1 MPRQKLKGFTS
12 FESVESALRKFLK
25 AVTIEPGVEALD
37 IVEAVGRVASHQ
49 VKAPRDYP
57 PFDRAAMDGFAV
69 RSEDVISASEREPV
83 ELRVVGRVEAG
94 SRERVRVGEGEA
106 AMIFTGGRIPEGAD
120 AVVPF
125 EYSTLLGDHVLVF
138 KPVPKYG
145 NVSRAGEDFRAGDT
159 ILERGTVIRPW
170 HVTAL
175 AESGVTKVR
184 VFKPLRIAIVNTGD
198 ELKDYREAW
207 SEDEVVNSS
216 GPLIESYVKEIG
228 CVVAWSRIVRDDVN
242 EVRTAIREGL
252 RDADIVITTG
262 GSSIGG
268 KDLVPEA
275 VEGIP
280 GSEPVFHG
288 VNLRPGRTAGA
299 YVVNGKP
306 ILMLSGLPVACF
318 IGLEVFLKPLV
329 RKLYGVKEVP
339 EPTVRARL
347 TRRVANVAGFRSYY
361 RVVLYREGGVI
372 YAEPLRLTGSGII
385 STLIRGNGILE
396 IKENV
401 EGYEEGSEVVVKV
414 IAPIY
419 EGKPDFI
426 NW

>member
-12 FESVESALRKFLK
+12 FESVESALHKFLK
-25 AVTIEPGVEALD
+25 AVTIKPGVETLD
-37 IVEAVGRVASHQ
+37 IVDAVGRVASHQ
-49 VKAPRDYP
+49 VKALRDYP

-83 ELRVVGRVEAG
+83 ELRVVGKVEAG
-94 SRERVRVGEGEA
+94 SRERVRIREGEA
-106 AMIFTGGRIPEGAD
+106 VMIFTGGRIPEEAN

-125 EYSTLLGDHVLVF
+125 EHTAMLGDHVLIF

-145 NVSRAGEDFRAGDT
+145 NVSRTGEDLRAGDV
-159 ILERGTVIRPW
+159 ILERGTVVRPW

-184 VFKPLRIAIVNTGD
+184 VFKPLRIAIINTGD
-198 ELKDYREAW
+198 ELRDYREAW
-207 SEDEVVNSS
+207 GINEVVNSS

-228 CVVAWSRIVRDDVN
+228 CAVAWSRIVRDNVNDV
-242 EVRTAIREGL
+242 RATIKEGL
-252 RDADIVITTG
+252 KDADIVITTG
-262 GSSIGG
+262 GSSIGE

-280 GSEPVFHG
+280 GSKLVFHG

-329 RKLYGVKEVP
+329 HKLYSVKEVP

-347 TRRVANVAGFRSYY
+347 TRKVANVIGFRSYY
-361 RVVLYREGGVI
+361 RVVLYREGNVI

-396 IKENV
+396 IEENV
-401 EGYEEGSEVVVKV
+401 EGYEEGSEVLVKV

-419 EGKPDFI
+419 EGKPHFI

>member
-1 MPRQKLKGFTS
+1 VPRQKLKGFTS
-12 FESVESALRKFLK
+12 FEPVERALRKFLET
-25 AVTIEPGVEALD
+25 VTIEPGAEALD
-37 IVEAVGRVASHQ
+37 IVEAVGRIASQ
-49 VKAPRDYP
+49 EVKALRDYP

-83 ELRVVGRVEAG
+83 ELRVIGKIEAG
-94 SRERVRVGEGEA
+94 SKERVKVGEGEA
-106 AMIFTGGRIPEGAD
+106 AMIFTGGRMPEGAD

-138 KPVPKYG
+138 KPVPRYG
-145 NVSRAGEDFRAGDT
+145 NVSRAGEDFRVGDV
-159 ILERGTVIRPW
+159 ILERGTVVRPW
-170 HVTAL
+170 HITAL
-175 AESGVTKVR
+175 AESGVTNVR

-198 ELKDYREAW
+198 ELKDYRQVR
-207 SEDEVVNSS
+207 SKDEVVNSS
-216 GPLIESYVKEIG
+216 GPLIEGYVKEMK
-228 CVVAWSRIVRDDVN
+228 CVVAWTRIVKDDVN
-242 EVRTAIREGL
+242 EVRAAIREGL
-252 RDADIVITTG
+252 KDADIVITTG

-280 GSEPVFHG
+280 DSELVFHG

-318 IGLEVFLKPLV
+318 IGLEVFLKPLIH
-329 RKLYGVKEVP
+329 KLYNVKEVP
-339 EPTVRARL
+339 EPTIQARL
-347 TRRVANVAGFRSYY
+347 TRKVANVVGFRSYY
-361 RVVLYREGGVI
+361 RVVLYREGGVV

-385 STLIRGNGILE
+385 STLIKGNGILE
-396 IKENV
+396 IQENI
-401 EGYEEGSEVVVKV
+401 EGYDEGSEVTVKV

-419 EGKPDFI
+419 EGKPRFV

>member
-1 MPRQKLKGFTS
+1 MPRQRLKGFTS
-12 FESVESALRKFLK
+12 FESVESALRKFLR
-25 AVTIEPGVEALD
+25 AATIEPGVETLD
-37 IVEAVGRVASHQ
+37 IVDAVGRVASNQ
-49 VKAPRDYP
+49 VRALRDYP

-69 RSEDVISASEREPV
+69 RSEDVISASEKEPV
-83 ELRVVGRVEAG
+83 ELRVIGKVEAG
-94 SRERVRVGEGEA
+94 SRERVRIGEGEA
-106 AMIFTGGRIPEGAD
+106 AMIFTGGRMPEGAD

-125 EYSTLLGDHVLVF
+125 EHATMLGDHVLIF

-145 NVSRAGEDFRAGDT
+145 NVSRAGEDFRAGDV
-159 ILERGTVIRPW
+159 ILERGTVVRPW

-175 AESGVTKVR
+175 AESGVTKVK

-198 ELKDYREAW
+198 ELRDYREVR
-207 SEDEVVNSS
+207 SKDEVVNSS
-216 GPLIESYVKEIG
+216 GPLIEGYVKEIG
-228 CVVAWSRIVRDDVN
+228 CAVAWSRIVRDDVN
-242 EVRTAIREGL
+242 EVRAAIKGGL

-280 GSEPVFHG
+280 GSELVFHG

-347 TRRVANVAGFRSYY
+347 TRKVANVVGFRSYY
-361 RVVLYREGGVI
+361 RVVLYKEGNVI

-396 IKENV
+396 IEENV
-401 EGYEEGSEVVVKV
+401 EGYDEGSEVIVKV
-414 IAPIY
+414 IAPLY
-419 EGKPDFI
+419 EGKPHFI

>member
-1 MPRQKLKGFTS
+1 LPRQKLKGFTS
-12 FESVESALRKFLK
+12 FESVESALRKFLR
-25 AVTIEPGVEALD
+25 AVAIEPGVETLD

-49 VKAPRDYP
+49 VKALRDYP

-83 ELRVVGRVEAG
+83 ELRIVGKVEAG
-94 SRERVRVGEGEA
+94 SRERVRIWEGEA
-106 AMIFTGGRIPEGAD
+106 VMIFTGGRMPEGAD

-170 HVTAL
+170 HITAL

-216 GPLIESYVKEIG
+216 GPLIESYVREIG

-242 EVRTAIREGL
+242 EVRAAIREGL

-275 VEGIP
+275 IEGVP
-280 GSEPVFHG
+280 GSELIFHG

-299 YVVNGKP
+299 YAVNGKP
-306 ILMLSGLPVACF
+306 VLMLSGLPVACF

-347 TRRVANVAGFRSYY
+347 TRKVANVVGFRSYY
-361 RVVLYREGGVI
+361 RVILYREGGVI

-419 EGKPDFI
+419 EGKPNFI